1 MNCSRKESRVVDNV
15 KYCRKICWIDLNA
28 QTDYQ
33 SSITHRNVRCLY
45 FSWCQ
50 PERLINYI
58 KNSRLYGLNGDH
70 HSAPIFVVLQSALQH
85 LNTWPMMI
93 DSPVKKL
100 QRVYITFPKTFQSQ
114 LQMCWTVFLFN
125 WFHVPRAA
133 FWTEDTEDV
142 RVRISRTSILIDYKV
157 DVLHLRSPP
166 NVDSH
171 APHNE
176 ALLCCEQ
183 QRFISKHWHAQTKKK
198 TYLRWRHKA
207 CWWNPRQRKNVKQV
221 LSVSID
227 VWMIKRNNI
236 SQKLK
241 FVLRK

>member
-1 MNCSRKESRVVDNV
+1 
-15 KYCRKICWIDLNA
+15 
-28 QTDYQ
+28 
-33 SSITHRNVRCLY
+33 
-45 FSWCQ
+45 
-50 PERLINYI
+50 
-58 KNSRLYGLNGDH
+58 
-70 HSAPIFVVLQSALQH
+70 
-85 LNTWPMMI
+85 MI

-100 QRVYITFPKTFQSQ
+100 QRVYITFPKKIQSQ

-198 TYLRWRHKA
+198 HICDDVTKPVGETRDNAKMWNKFYRFQSTCEWLKEITFRRNWNSCCESKIGNFFVLLFLSHFHSYSLTLDVLRQAAK
-207 CWWNPRQRKNVKQV
+207 RKRFNG
-221 LSVSID
+221 SINAKETD
-227 VWMIKRNNI
+227 RLLTQLTHFCKMRCGERRRK
-236 SQKLK
+236 KLK
-241 FVLRK
+241 LNLVSLRREKWMKLT